1 MKKHYYQ
8 TWESVKEHKVPQW
21 YEDCKFGVMICWGPY
36 SVPAYAPTN
45 LEFGEVAGDEGWFC
59 NNSYAE
65 WYFNSVNVGKGPTYE
80 HHKATYGEDFPYEN
94 FVDMWKAEKWEP
106 EEWGQL
112 FEDAGIKYVVLVT
125 KQHDGFCLFPSKYT
139 DYNSVMRGP
148 KRDIT
153 GELTRAVEKHG
164 IKMGTYYSG
173 LLDWTYEDTPI
184 YGDTQ
189 GCFYNPTSAYAD
201 YAYLQSRELIDTY
214 KPSVFWNDVGWPKQ
228 GENALPNLFAHYYN
242 TVEDGVVNDRFNGL
256 YHDFTTKEYLSGE
269 GNKKEKWEFCR
280 GMGMSFGYN
289 AEEREESMITVP
301 ELVHLLVETVS
312 NNGNLLIDIGPKA
325 DGTIPAEQV
334 SRLQAI
340 GRWLKYNGE
349 GIYGTRCSEREN
361 EQQNGMDIF
370 YTAKDDRLYVFAE
383 LKGALPKE
391 IRIKGINL
399 ENMVTALDERVK
411 FTCRQDTE
419 GILIQ
424 VEENATGYEMVG
436 FEVKTEN

>member
-1 MKKHYYQ
+1 
-8 TWESVKEHKVPQW
+8 
-21 YEDCKFGVMICWGPY
+21 
-36 SVPAYAPTN
+36 
-45 LEFGEVAGDEGWFC
+45 
-59 NNSYAE
+59 
-65 WYFNSVNVGKGPTYE
+65 
-80 HHKATYGEDFPYEN
+80 
-94 FVDMWKAEKWEP
+94 
-106 EEWGQL
+106 
-112 FEDAGIKYVVLVT
+112 
-125 KQHDGFCLFPSKYT
+125 
-139 DYNSVMRGP
+139 MRGP

-383 LKGALPKE
+383 LKGALPGR
-391 IRIKGINL
+391 IYIKGGKT
-399 ENMVTALDERVK
+399 VTALDERVK
-411 FTCRQDTE
+411 FTYSQDTD
-419 GILIQ
+419 GISIQ
-424 VEENATGYEMVG
+424 VEENASGYEMVG
-436 FEVKTEN
+436 FEVATGC